1 MFNRQRVESKD
12 YQDKEEAAEGEDYE
26 TKKEYTLT
34 VRAFNKQADQKPLS
48 MEETC
53 EIVVTVNDVNEPPK
67 WSDNVPEFMEGH
79 KEGTLFDLQS
89 KFIRS
94 TF

>member
-1 MFNRQRVESKD
+1 MSTKIPL
-12 YQDKEEAAEGEDYE
+12 DYE
-26 TKKEYTLT
+26 TKKEYTLV

-79 KEGTLFDLQS
+79 KEGTLIDKSNLLDPDFSNSEILWY
-89 KFIRS
+89 
-94 TF
+94 T